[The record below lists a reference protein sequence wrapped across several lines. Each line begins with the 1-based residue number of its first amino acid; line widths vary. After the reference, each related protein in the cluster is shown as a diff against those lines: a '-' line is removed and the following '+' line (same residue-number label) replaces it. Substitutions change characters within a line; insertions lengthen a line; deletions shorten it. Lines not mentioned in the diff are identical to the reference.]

1 MTTPPKA
8 PELITAEWFNT
19 EAPPTLAALDGRVVV
34 VLAFQMLCPGCVAE
48 AIPRAKRLRR
58 AFAPEDVAV
67 IGLHT
72 VFEHHG
78 AMTPVSLAAFLHEYR
93 VEFPVAVDRP
103 ASAGPVPETM
113 ALYGMRGTPTWLLID
128 RQGRLRRQY
137 FGHAEDMLLGAEVM
151 ALVRD

>member
-1 MTTPPKA
+1 MTTSAKA

-19 EAPPTLAALDGRVVV
+19 QAPLTLAALEGRVVV

-48 AIPRAKRLRR
+48 AIPSARRLRR
-58 AFAPEDVAV
+58 AFAPEDVVV

-72 VFEHHG
+72 VFEHHR

-103 ASAGPVPETM
+103 STTGPVPETM

-137 FGHAEDMLLGAEVM
+137 FGHAEDMVLGAEVM

>member
-1 MTTPPKA
+1 MFDPETPP
-8 PELITAEWFNT
+8 ELDVLRWVNSQS
-19 EAPPTLAALDGRVVV
+19 PVTLAGLRGKVV
-34 VLAFQMLCPGCVAE
+34 VLIAFQMLCPGCVE
-48 AIPRAKRLRR
+48 HGLPQAKRIRDR
-58 AFAPEDVAV
+58 FKPEQVAV

-103 ASAGPVPETM
+103 ATAGPVPETM

-137 FGHAEDMLLGAEVM
+137 FGHAEDMVLGAEVM